1 MASFLAKPSGH
12 FPIAMGTRYFSR
24 EVIPEVDDPVSVP
37 REIELFAAEFVN
49 Y

>member
-1 MASFLAKPSGH
+1 MASFQAKPSGH
-12 FPIAMGTRYFSR
+12 FPIAIGSRYFSR

-37 REIELFAAEFVN
+37 LEIEQFAAEFVN